1 MPIHPATHRRHF
13 ATRAAVS
20 ALAVIAGHAHAQNG
34 EWTFEVVSA
43 QSGIN
48 ATLDNSI
55 DTTGTL
61 IGNWNADTNPTG
73 TRTKP
78 GINIFQPFGATENLP
93 VDTTLGAALAGQV
106 QSRTAGGFNLEIA
119 GVPGG
124 GGGGSG
130 VVTLSGLN
138 LDLLSDGAASLP
150 VTINL
155 GTATGFRTRSPSFLY
170 PPGVLDVPI
179 GSASLTALNLAQLG
193 PAVGTLTPT
202 GANTYDFTI
211 IAAANI
217 TLGFS
222 VLGTD
227 IALPGAIPIPLVFSG
242 SLAFDGTN
250 ATLLST
256 QPIDFMQSLN
266 PDLVVPQFE
275 VPLPTL
281 NPATPANLLF
291 DLTLS
296 EIMLGLNGTL
306 TTRAAGTLVP
316 SPGALV
322 LVGLAAMAGT
332 RRSRRSIKAGLAA
345 R

>member
-1 MPIHPATHRRHF
+1 MPIRPATHRRHF
-13 ATRAAVS
+13 ATLAAVS
-20 ALAVIAGHAHAQNG
+20 ALAAIAGHAHAQNG

-93 VDTTLGAALAGQV
+93 VATTLGAELSGQV
-106 QSRTAGGFNLEIA
+106 QSRTAGGFSLTVA

-124 GGGGSG
+124 GGGGG
-130 VVTLSGLN
+130 GGGGAVTLSGLN

-179 GSASLTALNLAQLG
+179 GSASLTALNLAQVG

-227 IALPGAIPIPLVFSG
+227 IALPGAVPIPLVFSG
-242 SLAFDGTN
+242 SLAFDGTT

-256 QPIDFMQSLN
+256 QPIDFMQTLN
-266 PDLVVPQFE
+266 PDLAVPQFE

-281 NPATPANLLF
+281 NPATPANVLF

-296 EIMLGLNGTL
+296 EIMLGLDGTL
-306 TTRAAGTLVP
+306 TTRAAGTLIP

-322 LVGLAAMAGT
+322 LVGLAAMTGA
-332 RRSRRSIKAGLAA
+332 RRSRR
-345 R
+345 